1 MLMCKPRC
9 KFLVSTFF
17 QIVANI
23 IRCRERFFVLSR
35 AWDREKIL
43 SLHKESNLRT
53 SDSAL
58 RCATTEPQRFYCR
71 RDLLRSSQDT
81 PSCTLL
87 GSACVDK
94 VMFLDRIR
102 EMASFGL

>member
-43 SLHKESNLRT
+43 SLHKESDLRP

-58 RCATTEPQRFYCR
+58 RCATTEPQRFYTVGEIYYEVLKTR
-71 RDLLRSSQDT
+71 RLVH
-81 PSCTLL
+81 C
-87 GSACVDK
+87 
-94 VMFLDRIR
+94 LDQHVSI
-102 EMASFGL
+102 E